1 MPRPYKDHT
10 TQKLAELLSAH
21 PADRALL
28 EALRAELVH
37 RRRPGAAKLAEAV
50 DEALTR
56 VSRTAAPIV
65 ASARRSSRARTDE
78 QSTQSMPR
86 RNPAAAPVT
95 QPSLAATEPPASVVA
110 APKTETVRQVPAPV
124 PFPPVTDRP
133 ASVLD
138 AWTALEVLNPPTFK
152 HPKDLASGDPTLVSP
167 FGGDAL
173 PWERPVPGRPN
184 MKTYFHLVLG
194 TVNALEAF
202 AALLRAFSDSRPDA
216 PSVRGQACIASIVLT
231 KAGIPVSNAPV
242 TVSSF
247 AWALPEALDGNLARL
262 ADWPNVAPALE
273 KGVLS
278 RLNRHDANGN
288 PLPITQAQ
296 LDDAYAWLVTQM
308 RLPTALCAAPSF
320 AIRAFVP
327 FKSSTP
333 PEPLLLNS
341 FYLADL
347 AGARTM
353 VAAGRTPVALSLFLG
368 ESSPPARR
376 DALRD
381 AMVWNDAVAPRHVPP
396 GRWPAPGRA
405 PLVLLQQTAVN
416 LALRDLRERG
426 LLAVNGPPGTGK
438 TTLLRDVVAAVVT
451 ERAEVMCRFTHP
463 AQAFQNTGAKLPAGQ
478 GWLHLHSL
486 DASVR
491 GHEILVASSNNRAV
505 ENVSAE
511 LPGLEAVGS
520 HIPLTYFQPTAEALL
535 GRPSWGLIAAVL
547 GNASNR
553 ATFRAK
559 FWWDSEVGLSSYF
572 AEAAGIP
579 QWLPAAA
586 TDGTTTQRRPRIVVE
601 ADAPA
606 SPAEAQQRWSVA
618 RERFAAARQRV
629 AAARQ
634 YLEAVREHLA
644 VLPELECARTTALS
658 AVSTAHELEAAARSA
673 AQQATC
679 EHEAAQMALLETQHD
694 VERHAADRPAWW
706 VQLLYLAPVR
716 AWRAERKIRTANLES
731 ARQQESQASR
741 LLQQRTEAMNAAAA
755 ALRDANQA
763 LQAADDRL
771 TKAHNFLTAARREF
785 GPHVVDEQFVNQP
798 PRALHQS
805 VPWCHDQL
813 NRLREELF
821 AEAMTVHK
829 AFVDAA
835 AKPIR
840 HNLGA
845 LMKVLAGNGSLP
857 SGKEQWLGDLW
868 STLFLVVPVLSTTFA
883 SVERM
888 LGPLPAESLGWLL
901 IDEAGQASPQQAVGA
916 LMRSRRAIVV
926 GDPVQIEPVVT
937 LPSSL
942 TTTLCRR
949 FGVDPDQFNA
959 PVASVQTLADS
970 GTAYFSEFPTLEG
983 SRTVGVPLL
992 VHRRCADPMFSTAN
1006 CIAYAN
1012 QMVKAKAEKTS
1023 AIRDCLGT
1031 SAWFHVEGTSDDK
1044 WCAAEGNA
1052 VLGLLRRLV
1061 AAGVPLNLYLIT
1073 PFVVVMER
1081 LRTLVINS
1089 GLVGGPTQARAWA
1102 QNHIGTVHTFQG
1114 REAEAVVMV
1123 LGAPMAEQRGARDW
1137 AGSSPNLLNV
1147 ALTRAKESFYVIGN
1161 RDLWKQV
1168 RHFDVLAQEWPIVD

>member
-1 MPRPYKDHT
+1 M
-10 TQKLAELLSAH
+10 
-21 PADRALL
+21 
-28 EALRAELVH
+28 
-37 RRRPGAAKLAEAV
+37 
-50 DEALTR
+50 
-56 VSRTAAPIV
+56 
-65 ASARRSSRARTDE
+65 
-78 QSTQSMPR
+78 
-86 RNPAAAPVT
+86 
-95 QPSLAATEPPASVVA
+95 
-110 APKTETVRQVPAPV
+110 
-124 PFPPVTDRP
+124 
-133 ASVLD
+133 SVLE

-152 HPKDLASGDPTLVSP
+152 HPKDLAGGDAALVSP
-167 FGGDAL
+167 LGGDAL

-194 TVNALEAF
+194 TLNAPESF
-202 AALLRAFSDSRPDA
+202 AALLRVFSDSRPDA
-216 PSVRGQACIASIVLT
+216 PSVRGHACIASVVLT
-231 KAGIPVSNAPV
+231 KAGIPAGDAPV

-247 AWALPEALDGNLARL
+247 AWALPEALDGNLERL
-262 ADWPNVAPALE
+262 ADWPKVAPALE
-273 KGVLS
+273 KGVLTRLS
-278 RLNRHDANGN
+278 RQDADGS
-288 PLPITQAQ
+288 PLPITQLQ
-296 LDDAYAWLVTQM
+296 LDHAYAWLVGQL
-308 RLPTALCAAPSF
+308 RLPTALRAAPSF

-347 AGARTM
+347 ASARTM
-353 VAAGRTPVALSLFLG
+353 IAAGRTPAALSLFLG
-368 ESSPPARR
+368 ESSPPARWDVLG
-376 DALRD
+376 DAS
-381 AMVWNDAVAPRHVPP
+381 VWTDAVAPRHIPP
-396 GRWPAPGRA
+396 GRWPARSRA

-451 ERAEVMCRFTHP
+451 ERAEVMCGFTNP

-491 GHEILVASSNNRAV
+491 GHEMLVASSNNRAV

-511 LPGLEAVGS
+511 LPGLDAVGTDV
-520 HIPLTYFQPTAEALL
+520 PLNYFQPTAEALL
-535 GRPSWGLIAAVL
+535 GRPSWGLVAAVL

-553 ATFRAK
+553 AMFRAK
-559 FWWDSEVGLSSYF
+559 FWWDTDVGLSTYF
-572 AEAAGIP
+572 SEAAGIP
-579 QWLPAAA
+579 QWLPVAGP
-586 TDGTTTQRRPRIVVE
+586 DGTTTQRRPRIVVE

-606 SPAEAQQRWSVA
+606 SPAEAQQRWSAA
-618 RERFAAARQRV
+618 REQFAAARRRV
-629 AAARQ
+629 ATATQ
-634 YLEAVREHLA
+634 SLDVVQEHLA
-644 VLPELECARTTALS
+644 ALPTLESARTTALS
-658 AVSTAHELEAAARSA
+658 AASATRELDAAARLA
-673 AQQATC
+673 VQQAITAR
-679 EHEAAQMALLETQHD
+679 EAAHTALLEAQHD
-694 VERHAADRPAWW
+694 TERHDADRPAWW
-706 VQLLYLAPVR
+706 AQLLYLAPARV
-716 AWRAERKIRTANLES
+716 WRAERKVRTAKLES
-731 ARQQESQASR
+731 AHQQQIQASR

-763 LQAADDRL
+763 LQTVNDRL
-771 TKAHNFLTAARREF
+771 NKAHDVLAAARRQF
-785 GPHVVDEQFVNQP
+785 GPHLVDDRFSGQNHP
-798 PRALHQS
+798 DLHLS
-805 VPWCHDQL
+805 VPWCHAEL

-821 AEAMTVHK
+821 AEAMAVHK
-829 AFVDAA
+829 AFIDAA

-916 LMRSRRAIVV
+916 LMRARRAVVV

-942 TTTLCRR
+942 TNTLCRR
-949 FGVDPDQFNA
+949 FGVDPDRFNA
-959 PVASVQTLADS
+959 PVASVQTVADA

-992 VHRRCADPMFSTAN
+992 VHRRCADPMFATAN
-1006 CIAYAN
+1006 RIAYAN
-1012 QMVKAKAEKTS
+1012 QMVSAKAERTS
-1023 AIRDCLGT
+1023 AIRDCLGS

-1044 WCAAEGNA
+1044 WCAAEGEA

-1061 AAGVPLNLYLIT
+1061 AAAVPLNLYIIT
-1073 PFVVVMER
+1073 PFVIVADR
-1081 LRTLVINS
+1081 LKTAVTDS
-1089 GLVGGPTQARAWA
+1089 GLVGGPAQARTWA

-1123 LGAPMAEQRGARDW
+1123 LGAPMAEQRGARQW

-1147 ALTRAKESFYVIGN
+1147 ALTRAKECFYVVGN
-1161 RDLWKQV
+1161 RDLWKTVQ
-1168 RHFDVLAQEWPIVD
+1168 HFDVVAEALERGL